1 MIRKIS
7 TYIIFSSILV
17 VIYFIFCMLY
27 SRDIKMTEAL
37 IWYSVLYTLIVIIN
51 LIKNRKYR
59 WITLILICSLLVIL
73 TMISPNPLEGNLLDI
88 FFVEPHEINIPF
100 LPFFEIPAKSI
111 ENRRIIIYLI
121 YFLSP
126 LIYWYFVYYIS
137 KRIYLCIYKC
147 CDKLFTRK

>member
-27 SRDIKMTEAL
+27 SRKIKMTDAL
-37 IWYSVLYTLIVIIN
+37 IWYSFIYTLIIIIN
-51 LIKNRKYR
+51 LIKIRTYR
-59 WITLILICSLLVIL
+59 WTTLILICSLIIIL
-73 TMISPNPLEGNLLDI
+73 TMISPNALEGNLLDI

-100 LPFFEIPAKSI
+100 MPYFEIPL
-111 ENRRIIIYLI
+111 ENSQTRRIIIYLI

-137 KRIYLCIYKC
+137 KGIYLSIQKAWN
-147 CDKLFTRK
+147 KLSAR